1 MGRPKLLLPWG
12 ETTVCGHLLA
22 QWRELGAEQICAVC
36 AEGDHGIN
44 AELDRLGWLQKNR
57 IYNPVPEHGMFS
69 SVQCAARWK
78 GWRPALT
85 HWAIILGDQPHLL
98 AVTLRRL
105 LSFAAAHPQQICLP
119 WQAGH
124 RRHPVL
130 LPKPAFA
137 ELAQSTVASLK
148 EFLDLHKGMVALCEL
163 EDPDLELDIDTP
175 KDYEKALTLRGL
187 AARNG

>member
-1 MGRPKLLLPWG
+1 
-12 ETTVCGHLLA
+12 
-22 QWRELGAEQICAVC
+22 LGAEQICAVC

-44 AELDRLGWLQKNR
+44 AELDRLGWPQENR
-57 IYNPVPEHGMFS
+57 ILNPVPEQGMFS

-85 HWAIILGDQPHLL
+85 QWAIILGDQPHLR

-105 LSFAAAHPQQICLP
+105 LSFATAHPQQICLP
-119 WQAGH
+119 RQGGH
-124 RRHPVL
+124 RRHPVV
-130 LPKPAFA
+130 LPKHAFE
-137 ELAQSTVASLK
+137 ELAHSTVANLK
-148 EFLDLHKGMVALCEL
+148 EFLDLHKGMVALCEM

-175 KDYEKALTLRGL
+175 QDYEKALTLRGL